1 MMKQTLNWTQPNLTE
16 RDRAVIW
23 HPYTP
28 MKLRPNALGIVRAE
42 GVYLYDE
49 QGHRYIDAVSS
60 WWVNLHGHSHP
71 QIAQAIYQQAQN
83 LAHCMFAGLTH
94 EPAVQLAERL
104 LAITPGQ
111 MRRVF
116 YSDNGSCATEI
127 AIKMALQAFHNQG
140 KPRHTIVALENSY
153 HGDTFGAMSASG
165 RGLFTQP
172 FDDKLF
178 NVVFIPVP
186 TRERATESLTA
197 LTQLLANGDVAALIV
212 EPLVQGAVGMQ
223 MHDAGALSQL
233 FAAAKAADAY
243 VIADEVM
250 TGFGRTGTL
259 FACDQLSVA
268 PDMICL
274 SKGLTGGTLPM
285 AVTLCT
291 DAVYDAFYSDDVRHA
306 LYHGHSYTANPI
318 ACAAALASLDLLLTD
333 ECAQARAMIADAHR
347 AFADEMTTH
356 TKIENVRTCGT
367 ILAMTIRTSS
377 GSHYLSQER
386 DRIYHY
392 FLNRGVLLRPI
403 GNVLY
408 LIPPYCISAAQLQ
421 QIYAHIRDFLQTD
434 GSADL
439 NIV

>member
-1 MMKQTLNWTQPNLTE
+1 MKQTLNLTE

-28 MKLRPNALGIVRAE
+28 MKLRPNALGIVRGE
-42 GVYLYDE
+42 GVHLYDE
-49 QGHRYIDAVSS
+49 HGKTYIDAVSS

-71 QIAQAIYQQAQN
+71 QIAQAIYQQAQT
-83 LAHCMFAGLTH
+83 LAHCMFANLTH

-104 LAITPGQ
+104 LAITPGD
-111 MRRVF
+111 MRHVF

-127 AIKMALQAFHNQG
+127 AIKMALQAFTNRAQ
-140 KPRHTIVALENSY
+140 PRRTIVALADGY

-165 RGLFTQP
+165 RGLFTEP

-178 NVVFIPVP
+178 NVAFIPAP
-186 TRERATESLTA
+186 TRERAAESLAA
-197 LTQLLANGDVAALIV
+197 LQKILANGDVAALIV
-212 EPLVQGAVGMQ
+212 EPLVQGAAGMQ
-223 MHDAGALSQL
+223 MHNADALSQL
-233 FAAAKAADAY
+233 FAAAKAAGAY

-259 FACDQLSVA
+259 FACNQLSVA

-356 TKIENVRTCGT
+356 AKIENVRTCGT

>member
-1 MMKQTLNWTQPNLTE
+1 MKQTLNLTE

-28 MKLRPNALGIVRAE
+28 MKLRPNALGIVRGE
-42 GVYLYDE
+42 GVHLYDE
-49 QGHRYIDAVSS
+49 HGKAYIDAVSS

-71 QIAQAIYQQAQN
+71 QIAQAIYQQAQT
-83 LAHCMFAGLTH
+83 LAHCMFANLTH

-104 LAITPGQ
+104 LAITPGE
-111 MRRVF
+111 MRHVF

-127 AIKMALQAFHNQG
+127 AIKMALQAFTNRAQ
-140 KPRHTIVALENSY
+140 PRRTIVALADGY

-165 RGLFTQP
+165 RGLFTEP

-178 NVVFIPVP
+178 NVTFIPAP
-186 TRERATESLTA
+186 TRERAAESLAA
-197 LTQLLANGDVAALIV
+197 LQKILANGDVAALIV
-212 EPLVQGAVGMQ
+212 EPLVQGAAGMQ
-223 MHDAGALSQL
+223 MHNADALSQL
-233 FAAAKAADAY
+233 FAAAKAAGAY

-268 PDMICL
+268 PNMICL

-356 TKIENVRTCGT
+356 AKIENVRTCGT

>member
-1 MMKQTLNWTQPNLTE
+1 MKKTFNLTE

-28 MKLRPNALGIVRAE
+28 MKLRPNSLGIVRGE
-42 GVYLYDE
+42 GVHLYDE
-49 QGHRYIDAVSS
+49 QGKAYIDAVSS

-71 QIAQAIYQQAQN
+71 QIAQAIYQQAQT
-83 LAHCMFAGLTH
+83 LAHCMFANLTH
-94 EPAVQLAERL
+94 EPAVKLAERL
-104 LAITPGQ
+104 LAITPGE
-111 MRRVF
+111 MRHVF

-127 AIKMALQAFHNQG
+127 AIKMALQAFTNLAQ
-140 KPRHTIVALENSY
+140 PRRTIVALADGY

-165 RGLFTQP
+165 RGLFTEP

-178 NVVFIPVP
+178 NVTLIPVP
-186 TRERATESLTA
+186 TLEHAAKSLAA
-197 LTQLLANGDVAALIV
+197 LQKILANGDVAALIV
-212 EPLVQGAVGMQ
+212 EPLVQGAAGMQ
-223 MHDAGALSQL
+223 MHDADALSQL
-233 FAAAKAADAY
+233 FAAAKAAGAY

-268 PDMICL
+268 PDIICL

-291 DAVYDAFYSDDVRHA
+291 DVIYNAFYSDDVRHA

-318 ACAAALASLDLLLTD
+318 ACAAALASLNLLLTD
-333 ECAQARAMIADAHR
+333 ECAQARAMITNAHH
-347 AFADEMTTH
+347 AFAEEIATH
-356 TKIENVRTCGT
+356 AKIENVRTCGT

-386 DRIYHY
+386 DCIYHY

-408 LIPPYCISAAQLQ
+408 LIPPFCISAAQLQ
-421 QIYAHIRDFLQTD
+421 QIYAHIRDFLHTD